1 MIDEAKPLRPL
12 SYYTTCTSCDD
23 EESDIETV
31 LEGVGEYCEES
42 NTIFLLPCPVCKHE
56 MEVSG
61 WLEECDE
68 CGEFHYDVD
77 KCEEEN

>member
-12 SYYTTCTSCDD
+12 SYYTTCYETCD
-23 EESDIETV
+23 EVGRETV

-42 NTIFLLPCPVCKHE
+42 NTLFLLPCPVCNEE
-56 MEVSG
+56 MIVSG

>member
-12 SYYTTCTSCDD
+12 SYYTTCTNCD
-23 EESDIETV
+23 EEKDIETE

-42 NTIFLLPCPVCKHE
+42 NTLFLLPCPACNYE